1 MRCILLLFAVIAI
14 LMPQTARAD
23 DEPKSPESR
32 PNILFCIA
40 DDWGWPHAGAYG
52 DAGVKTPTFDRLA
65 KEGVLFEHA
74 YVSSPSCTPCRNALL
89 TGQWHWRL
97 DTGAN
102 LWSQLPVGLPVYPLL
117 LEDAGY
123 RVGTSGKSY
132 GPGRL
137 EGWQRFPAGKKFR
150 NFQEFLKDQPADQP
164 FCYWLG
170 SSDPHRPYK
179 LNSGNQSGIDLAKVH
194 LFPHYPD
201 DEVVRGD
208 IADYYFEVQ
217 RFDGLIGSAVAA
229 VEAAG
234 KLDATIIVM
243 TGDHGMP
250 FPRCKGNLYDSGVRV
265 PLAVRWGNAIPAGRR
280 VTDMVSFTDIG
291 PTFLSTAGVAVP
303 DVMTGRNLLPILLS
317 EKAGRVNP
325 EYGTIFFGKERHCP
339 AQVANN
345 PGGYPSRA
353 IRTDNYLYI
362 RNFDPE
368 RWPAGTP
375 DYKNARMNSWIGDCD
390 GSPTKRYIVANREL
404 DDEHG
409 RSYDLCF
416 GQRPGEELFDLKKD
430 PDQLVNVAN
439 QPEYAGV
446 KAKLAAQLMAKLKET
461 GDPRAIGGGEKF
473 DTYPYYGGAPRYPGD
488 AAIEA
493 YRKKSS

>member
-1 MRCILLLFAVIAI
+1 MRRALLLLAI
-14 LMPQTARAD
+14 VLILPPRTATAD
-23 DEPKSPESR
+23 DR

-52 DAGVKTPTFDRLA
+52 DEGLKTPTFDRLA
-65 KEGVLFEHA
+65 REGVVFEHA
-74 YVSSPSCTPCRNALL
+74 FVSSPSCTPCRNAIL

-137 EGWQRFPAGKKFR
+137 KGWDRHPAGRKFP
-150 NFQEFLKDQPADQP
+150 NFQAFLKNQPKDRP

-170 SSDPHRPYK
+170 SSDPHRPYR
-179 LNSGNQSGIDLAKVH
+179 LGSGRQSGIDPAKVH
-194 LFPHYPD
+194 LFAHYPD
-201 DEVVRGD
+201 DEVVRSD

-217 RFDGLIGSAVAA
+217 RFDGLIGRALAA
-229 VEAAG
+229 LEAAG
-234 KLDATIIVM
+234 QLDNTIVVM

-265 PLAVRWGNAIPAGRR
+265 PLAVRWGDRIPAGRR
-280 VTDMVSFTDIG
+280 VTDMVSFVDLG
-291 PTFLSTAGVAVP
+291 PSFLSAAGVEAPAV
-303 DVMTGRNLLPILLS
+303 MSGRNLLPILLS
-317 EKAGRVNP
+317 DKEGRVDP
-325 EYGTIFFGKERHCP
+325 KFDTMYFGKERHCP
-339 AQVANN
+339 AQVADN
-345 PGGYPSRA
+345 PGGYPCRG
-353 IRTDNYLYI
+353 IRTDDYLYI
-362 RNFDPE
+362 RNFDPR

-375 DYKNARMNSWIGDCD
+375 DYRNAYGNSWLGDCD
-390 GSPTKRYIVANREL
+390 GGPSKRYIVANKDL
-404 DDEHG
+404 DEKH
-409 RSYDLCF
+409 RKSYELCF
-416 GQRPGEELFDLKKD
+416 GRRPGEELYDLKED
-430 PDQLVNVAN
+430 PDQLVNVAGDVAHA
-439 QPEYAGV
+439 EI
-446 KAKLAAQLMAKLKET
+446 KAKLSARLIEKLRAT
-461 GDPRAIGGGEKF
+461 GDPRVVGGGEKF

-493 YRKKSS
+493 YRRKAN